1 MVLFAYNKQRRH
13 RKMEKAQES
22 ISVRLRKALDAS
34 GKKQADLVRETGLD
48 RGSIS
53 SYLSGKYEPKQKAI
67 YKLAAALDVS
77 EAWLLGYNVARERSP
92 ESKKNDQLAKLIVK
106 LRTDNDFYNMVATL
120 ADLPESKYRG
130 IEQLVAA
137 LKE

>member
-1 MVLFAYNKQRRH
+1 
-13 RKMEKAQES
+13 MEKVRES
-22 ISVRLRKALDAS
+22 IAVRLRKAMDAS

-67 YKLAAALDVS
+67 YKLAAALNVS
-77 EAWLLGYNVARERSP
+77 ESWLLGYEVPMERSP

>member
-1 MVLFAYNKQRRH
+1 
-13 RKMEKAQES
+13 MEKVQES
-22 ISVRLRKALDAS
+22 IAVRLRKALDAS

-67 YKLAAALDVS
+67 YKLAAALNTS
-77 EAWLLGYNVARERSP
+77 EAWLLGYEVPMHRTAEQ
-92 ESKKNDQLAKLIVK
+92 KKNDQLAKLIVK
-106 LRTDNDFYNMVATL
+106 LRSDNDFYNLV
-120 ADLPESKYRG
+120 ADLAELSDSKYRS